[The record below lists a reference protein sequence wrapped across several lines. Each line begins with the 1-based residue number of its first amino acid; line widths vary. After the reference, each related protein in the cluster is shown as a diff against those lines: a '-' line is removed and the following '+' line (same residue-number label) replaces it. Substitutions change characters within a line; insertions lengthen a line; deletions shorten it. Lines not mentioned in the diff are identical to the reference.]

1 MQNSP
6 SFESAAKIISEII
19 ATHRDAGHVY
29 LEDTFKAAYFQTMLE
44 NLMVEIP
51 EVFTFMKA
59 RLDAVK
65 RWNA

>member
-1 MQNSP
+1 MQNTYD
-6 SFESAAKIISEII
+6 SATSIIEQII
-19 ATHRDAGHVY
+19 ATHRDAGEIV
-29 LEDTFKAAYFQTMLE
+29 LEDVFKAAYFQTILE

-51 EVFTFMKA
+51 EVFTFMQA